1 MKKINKISLK
11 IRAIITCGIVLL
23 AGMNSCSKSESTTE
37 PPHTSPSDSSTFV
50 TLQMTDYEI
59 AGEEIAG
66 ENELQ
71 ELRAYRFENGH
82 LAQIIDHPTTGP
94 DGHGFRLDRPVG
106 TLYVVSNA
114 NDISA
119 LHNLQ
124 GSGISEQEWLKLT
137 AGTKEGLPIRFFS
150 GSTSLSGSS
159 SKMVKMTRGFARF
172 DLQIRTSGETAIESL
187 TLGNRTLSTPL
198 FAGTDSG
205 SAAPQSGN
213 LTIQPDKP
221 YTQDTPGFAYVYE
234 QTDPEATLFAEA
246 IVDGERTHLEA
257 KLPEII
263 RRNCIYVVSVTKEE
277 SDAAVQLTVEA
288 WQKGDQIGMHPGL
301 DGTIT
306 VDTDRS
312 ELPETATVT
321 DSGTKLILP
330 HNLTDF
336 PLALD
341 CDDELE
347 LLPLDND
354 DLTIE
359 PLGSVRETY
368 AVNLFRIQK
377 PLFAPGVPTRT
388 VELKFRRKGLNNVY
402 PEDRIL
408 VTLSANPVDL
418 EGEISFDTKSYSF
431 DFDRY
436 VDNELG
442 RFTVP
447 SDKKLTVE
455 FEASEDPWIKLAP
468 SDEDNNT
475 LRVLGGWKPNDP
487 TADGRIQRATL
498 VICNAADGSEREEYQ
513 ISRRN
518 YGLPVTW
525 FHGVWWCKYNA
536 RGNSKSFDDQILC
549 ASDPAVAVGKSVFD
563 YLRDCSPEEFY
574 DLWGWAYQGDSGIG
588 LRVVEQ
594 NDTVV
599 MEGFSSSVSAH
610 INKLPAD
617 ALAPD
622 GYELPSM
629 EEFNRMFDATD
640 YVWMM
645 WSGSHLLRNPW
656 EGHSKVIREQ
666 RRRNDLSVGTV
677 QTPDLIYIGMSSP
690 DFPDFEPVTWYGPG
704 AQWNA
709 DGIKHANHYNN
720 ILFAVHSPE
729 GTGWYMA
736 GNISALYLQKN
747 GAGNKDT
754 RILRFKKSPV
764 EYIYGE

>member
-1 MKKINKISLK
+1 MGTGNGTVGTEDGEEKKTYVVTVIDKTNVIIPDCDVYIGESNNLVVDLADGVKPTRENPVIVTVTDQNGNAQKDVTVIALGDADFIEKGMTDVYGKLTLPTASDGYTDDDGKVNVEEINVIVNDELGVIPDAYVVYNEDDSIS
-11 IRAIITCGIVLL
+11 
-23 AGMNSCSKSESTTE
+23 
-37 PPHTSPSDSSTFV
+37 V
-50 TLQMTDYEI
+50 TLPEGKTISHANRFTVTVLDS
-59 AGEEIAG
+59 AG
-66 ENELQ
+66 N
-71 ELRAYRFENGH
+71 
-82 LAQIIDHPTTGP
+82 P
-94 DGHGFRLDRPVG
+94 
-106 TLYVVSNA
+106 
-114 NDISA
+114 IS
-119 LHNLQ
+119 
-124 GSGISEQEWLKLT
+124 G
-137 AGTKEGLPIRFFS
+137 
-150 GSTSLSGSS
+150 
-159 SKMVKMTRGFARF
+159 
-172 DLQIRTSGETAIESL
+172 
-187 TLGNRTLSTPL
+187 
-198 FAGTDSG
+198 
-205 SAAPQSGN
+205 
-213 LTIQPDKP
+213 KP
-221 YTQDTPGFAYVYE
+221 
-234 QTDPEATLFAEA
+234 
-246 IVDGERTHLEA
+246 
-257 KLPEII
+257 
-263 RRNCIYVVSVTKEE
+263 VSVTDLIETSYTGITDE
-277 SDAAVQLTVEA
+277 SGRLIVPPVTEDYTDSEGKGVANGYNVLITDETKPIENVFITIADGKLSVQL
-288 WQKGDQIGMHPGL
+288 
-301 DGTIT
+301 
-306 VDTDRS
+306 
-312 ELPETATVT
+312 PEGVLFDIENRITATVT

-336 PLALD
+336 LLVLD

-347 LLPLDND
+347 LLPPDND

-455 FEASEDPWIKLAP
+455 FEAGEDPWLKLAP
-468 SDEDNNT
+468 SDEESHT

-549 ASDPAVAVGKSVFD
+549 ASDPAVAAGKSVLD
-563 YLRDCSPEEFY
+563 YLRDCTPEEFY

-594 NDTVV
+594 NGTVV

-640 YVWMM
+640 YVWLM

>member
-1 MKKINKISLK
+1 MSIK

-37 PPHTSPSDSSTFV
+37 PPHIPPSDSSTFV

-59 AGEEIAG
+59 AGEKIAG

-82 LAQIIDHPTTGP
+82 LAQIIDHPTTGAE
-94 DGHGFRLDRPVG
+94 GHGFRLDRPVG
-106 TLYVVSNA
+106 TLYVVSNT

-119 LHNLQ
+119 LNNLQ

-150 GSTSLSGSS
+150 GTTSLSGSS

-198 FAGTDSG
+198 FASTDSG

-277 SDAAVQLTVEA
+277 SDTAVQLTVEA
-288 WQKGDQIGMHPGL
+288 WQEGDQIGMHPGL

-336 PLALD
+336 LLALD

-377 PLFAPGVPTRT
+377 PLFAPGMPTRT

-408 VTLSANPVDL
+408 ITLSANPVDL

-431 DFDRY
+431 DFD
-436 VDNELG
+436 
-442 RFTVP
+442 
-447 SDKKLTVE
+447 
-455 FEASEDPWIKLAP
+455 
-468 SDEDNNT
+468 
-475 LRVLGGWKPNDP
+475 
-487 TADGRIQRATL
+487 
-498 VICNAADGSEREEYQ
+498 
-513 ISRRN
+513 
-518 YGLPVTW
+518 
-525 FHGVWWCKYNA
+525 
-536 RGNSKSFDDQILC
+536 
-549 ASDPAVAVGKSVFD
+549 PAVTAGKSVLD

-594 NDTVV
+594 NGTVV

-736 GNISALYLQKN
+736 GNMSALYLQKN

>member
-1 MKKINKISLK
+1 MSIK
-11 IRAIITCGIVLL
+11 IRAILTCGIVLL

-37 PPHTSPSDSSTFV
+37 PPHIPPSDSSTFV

-59 AGEEIAG
+59 AGENIAG

-82 LAQIIDHPTTGP
+82 LAQIIDRPTTGAE
-94 DGHGFRLDRPVG
+94 GHGFRLDRPVG

-150 GSTSLSGSS
+150 GTTSLSGSS
-159 SKMVKMTRGFARF
+159 SKIVKMTRGFARF

-198 FAGTDSG
+198 FASTDSG

-288 WQKGDQIGMHPGL
+288 WQEGDQIGMHPSL

-336 PLALD
+336 LLALD

-347 LLPLDND
+347 LLPPDND

-377 PLFAPGVPTRT
+377 PLFAPGMPTRT

-442 RFTVP
+442 RFTRAVRQKTH
-447 SDKKLTVE
+447 D
-455 FEASEDPWIKLAP
+455 
-468 SDEDNNT
+468 
-475 LRVLGGWKPNDP
+475 RVR
-487 TADGRIQRATL
+487 GR
-498 VICNAADGSEREEYQ
+498 
-513 ISRRN
+513 
-518 YGLPVTW
+518 
-525 FHGVWWCKYNA
+525 
-536 RGNSKSFDDQILC
+536 
-549 ASDPAVAVGKSVFD
+549 
-563 YLRDCSPEEFY
+563 
-574 DLWGWAYQGDSGIG
+574 
-588 LRVVEQ
+588 
-594 NDTVV
+594 
-599 MEGFSSSVSAH
+599 
-610 INKLPAD
+610 
-617 ALAPD
+617 
-622 GYELPSM
+622 
-629 EEFNRMFDATD
+629 
-640 YVWMM
+640 
-645 WSGSHLLRNPW
+645 
-656 EGHSKVIREQ
+656 
-666 RRRNDLSVGTV
+666 
-677 QTPDLIYIGMSSP
+677 
-690 DFPDFEPVTWYGPG
+690 
-704 AQWNA
+704 
-709 DGIKHANHYNN
+709 
-720 ILFAVHSPE
+720 
-729 GTGWYMA
+729 
-736 GNISALYLQKN
+736 
-747 GAGNKDT
+747 
-754 RILRFKKSPV
+754 
-764 EYIYGE
+764 

>member
-1 MKKINKISLK
+1 MKKINKISIK
-11 IRAIITCGIVLL
+11 IRAIITCGMLLL

-50 TLQMTDYEI
+50 TLQTTDYEV

-82 LAQIIDHPTTGP
+82 LAQIIDHPTTGSE
-94 DGHGFRLDRPVG
+94 GYGFRLDRPVG

-119 LHNLQ
+119 LNNLQ

-150 GSTSLSGSS
+150 GTTSLSGSS
-159 SKMVKMTRGFARF
+159 SKVVKMTRGFARF

-205 SAAPQSGN
+205 STAPQSGN
-213 LTIQPDKP
+213 LTIKPDKP

-288 WQKGDQIGMHPGL
+288 WQEGDQIGMHPGL

-336 PLALD
+336 LLALD

-377 PLFAPGVPTRT
+377 PLFAPGMPTRT

-408 VTLSANPVDL
+408 ITLSANPVDL

-431 DFDRY
+431 DFD
-436 VDNELG
+436 
-442 RFTVP
+442 
-447 SDKKLTVE
+447 
-455 FEASEDPWIKLAP
+455 
-468 SDEDNNT
+468 
-475 LRVLGGWKPNDP
+475 
-487 TADGRIQRATL
+487 
-498 VICNAADGSEREEYQ
+498 
-513 ISRRN
+513 
-518 YGLPVTW
+518 
-525 FHGVWWCKYNA
+525 
-536 RGNSKSFDDQILC
+536 
-549 ASDPAVAVGKSVFD
+549 PAVTAGKSVLD
-563 YLRDCSPEEFY
+563 YLRDCTPEEFY

-594 NDTVV
+594 NGTVV

-736 GNISALYLQKN
+736 GNMSALYLQKN